1 MMTDQLENLE
11 DAVEIAN
18 PQHPHCATVL
28 VLDTSGSMAG
38 DKIRQLNDAIRF
50 FQEDVASDDLARK
63 RVELALLAFGGDV
76 RLELGFSSVE
86 EMVAPTLKADGGTP
100 MGAAIRRAIELV
112 SERKASY
119 RAVGTDYFRPWIFL
133 ITDGQP
139 TDMSSGDETWQ
150 QVVEAV
156 RGGES
161 RGEFLFFGVGVEPAD
176 MKVLGEICP
185 PARPPLKLRPGHFK
199 EMFAWLSK
207 SQQRV
212 SASRVGE
219 QVPLPDPTG
228 PSGWAEIETL

>member
-1 MMTDQLENLE
+1 MTEGRLE
-11 DAVEIAN
+11 DLVDIAN
-18 PQHPHCATVL
+18 PQHPHCPTVL

-63 RVELALLAFGGDV
+63 RVEVALVSFGGDV
-76 RLELGFSSVE
+76 RLEQAFASAE
-86 EMVAPTLKADGGTP
+86 EMTAPTLRADGGTP
-100 MGAAIRRAIELV
+100 MGEAILKAVELV
-112 SERKASY
+112 RDRKAEY
-119 RAVGTDYFRPWIFL
+119 RSVGTDYFRPWIFL

-139 TDMSSGDETWQ
+139 TDMAPGDGTWQ

-156 RGGES
+156 HGGES
-161 RGEFLFFGVGVEPAD
+161 RGEFLFFGVGVDPAD
-176 MKVLGEICP
+176 MRSLAELCP
-185 PARPPLKLRPGHFK
+185 AGRPPLKLRPGHFK

-219 QVPLPDPTG
+219 QVPLPDPAG
-228 PSGWAEIETL
+228 PHGWAEIETL

>member
-1 MMTDQLENLE
+1 MTEEKLE
-11 DAVEIAN
+11 DLVEIAN

-50 FQEDVASDDLARK
+50 FQEDVAADDLARK
-63 RVELALLAFGGDV
+63 RVELALLAFGGEV
-76 RLELGFSSVE
+76 RLELGFGSVE
-86 EMVAPTLKADGGTP
+86 DMVAPTLKADGGTP
-100 MGAAIRRAIELV
+100 MGAALLRAIDLLN
-112 SERKASY
+112 ERKRSY
-119 RAVGTDYFRPWIFL
+119 REIGTDYFRPWVFL

-139 TDMSSGDETWQ
+139 TDMARGDETWTR
-150 QVVEAV
+150 VVEAV
-156 RGGES
+156 HGGEG

-176 MKVLGEICP
+176 MRVLAEICP
-185 PARPPLKLRPGHFK
+185 PGRPPLKLRPGHFK

-228 PSGWAEIETL
+228 PAGWAEIETL

>member
-1 MMTDQLENLE
+1 MSERRLEEL
-11 DAVEIAN
+11 VEIAN

-63 RVELALLAFGGDV
+63 RVELALLSFGGEV
-76 RLELGFSSVE
+76 KLEHGFGSVE
-86 EMVAPTLKADGGTP
+86 DLAAPTLQADGGTP
-100 MGAAIRRAIELV
+100 MGAAILRAIELV
-112 SERKASY
+112 TERKAEY
-119 RAVGTDYFRPWIFL
+119 RAVGTDYFRPWVFL

-139 TDMSSGDETWQ
+139 TDMSPGDETWQ
-150 QVVEAV
+150 KAVEAV
-156 RGGES
+156 HGGER

-176 MKVLGEICP
+176 MHALQDICP
-185 PARPPLKLRPGHFK
+185 PGRPPLKLRPGHFK

-228 PSGWAEIETL
+228 PHGWAEIDTL